1 MYLLNIKCYNDLKN
15 AIEKYDELKIIPSVS
30 SGLSLSESYKFDKY
44 DSNLRGEFL
53 MLKEKRGKRI
63 AIYPQQTEYD
73 VDLKDFVF
81 YLK

>member
-15 AIEKYDELKIIPSVS
+15 AIEKYDELKIIPSAS

-53 MLKEKRGKRI
+53 VLKEKRGKRI

>member
-15 AIEKYDELKIIPSVS
+15 VIEKYDELKIIPSVS

-53 MLKEKRGKRI
+53 VLKEKRGKRI